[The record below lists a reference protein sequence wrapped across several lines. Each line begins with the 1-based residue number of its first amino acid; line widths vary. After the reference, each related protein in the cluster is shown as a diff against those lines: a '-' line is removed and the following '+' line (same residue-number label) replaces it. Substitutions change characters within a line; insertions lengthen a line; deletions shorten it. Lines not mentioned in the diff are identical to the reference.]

1 MALSDKERLTTF
13 ALGALLGCFVVAGL
27 ISRRNAVKS
36 ERELLSKAPVPAGIQ
51 PLPGAVPE
59 MFRRG
64 KILHFREHAPRDRT
78 WILQYY
84 KNYSFVQIDETP
96 STQSSTGGVSTF
108 RFLAADRLLVRLKP
122 DVSIKD
128 FQAKLTPLGLHTRE
142 NYKKKGILIVGLV
155 EVGIGKLEST
165 LEQVRAL
172 DAVISV
178 EFDRIESGRR

>member
-1 MALSDKERLTTF
+1 MAFSDKERLTTF

-36 ERELLSKAPVPAGIQ
+36 ERDLLSKAPVPAGIQ

-64 KILHFREHAPRDRT
+64 KILHFREQASRNRT
-78 WILQYY
+78 WILQYD

-96 STQSSTGGVSTF
+96 STQSGSGWFSTF

-128 FQAKLTPLGLHTRE
+128 FHAKLIPLGLHTRE
-142 NYKKKGILIVGLV
+142 HYKKKGILIVGLV
-155 EVGIGKLEST
+155 EVGIGKLEAA
-165 LEQVRAL
+165 LEQVHAL

-178 EFDRIESGRR
+178 EFDRIESGHR